1 MAESEALAAKE
12 RSVNESI
19 QALVRADLEKREELG
34 IERYG
39 TSLRPHNGRDAL
51 QDAYEEALDLACYL
65 KQARVERAEPPV
77 EKVLDVAELIADD
90 RDEWRAKCEAA
101 ERTSAV
107 WHDRYDAR
115 ESEAAS
121 LRADVK
127 ALTEDNIKMQA
138 MVGEAQTEA
147 AELREG
153 LETVRALI
161 EERKH
166 PRYGPGYGGI
176 YVSELEA
183 LLANAPAVPTRTDEE
198 AKK

>member
-1 MAESEALAAKE
+1 MTD
-12 RSVNESI
+12 SI

-51 QDAYEEALDLACYL
+51 RDAYEEALDLACYL

-90 RDEWRAKCEAA
+90 RDAWKARCEAA
-101 ERTSAV
+101 ETAMACLRENANNAV
-107 WHDRYDAR
+107 EALGRA

-121 LRADVK
+121 LRAESDRRLSRIGDLV
-127 ALTEDNIKMQA
+127 
-138 MVGEAQTEA
+138 
-147 AELREG
+147 AELTTLRMQ
-153 LETVRALI
+153 LAAATVLLDQALH
-161 EERKH
+161 EPLFK
-166 PRYGPGYGGI
+166 GP
-176 YVSELEA
+176 
-183 LLANAPAVPTRTDEE
+183 LLAVFADWLRANAPAAPTRTDEE